1 LFEPY
6 AYCRTKELETKT
18 QDLRPKAKRALSIV
32 REGIPFILVPLVV
45 SIATAVLGLWYVSLF
60 FLIVA
65 AFMAY
70 FFRDP
75 KRIPPDDPKLVVAP
89 ADGRV
94 TRVKTVASEAGS
106 PTVVSIFLSPLD
118 VHINRSPIAGTIT
131 ESVYTRG
138 KFLMATNEMASL
150 VNEQNALTIKGEIT
164 VVCKQIAGILA
175 RRVVCWK
182 KPGDTLAL
190 GERFGMI
197 KFSSRTDL
205 VLPPNVQVTITEG
218 ARVRGGTTVIGRIL

>member
-1 LFEPY
+1 M
-6 AYCRTKELETKT
+6 
-18 QDLRPKAKRALSIV
+18 
-32 REGIPFILVPLVV
+32 PLVV
-45 SIATAVLGLWYVSLF
+45 SIATAILGLWYVT
-60 FLIVA
+60 LILLVVT

-75 KRIPPDDPKLVVAP
+75 ERIPPDDPKLVVAP

-94 TRVKTVASEAGS
+94 TRVKTLSAEPGS

-118 VHINRSPIAGTIT
+118 VHINRSPIAGKIT
-131 ESVYTRG
+131 ETVYTRG
-138 KFLMATNEMASL
+138 KFLMATNEKASL
-150 VNEQNALTIKGEIT
+150 VNEQNALTIQGEKIT

-182 KPGDTLAL
+182 GKGDNLSL

-197 KFSSRTDL
+197 KFSSRTD
-205 VLPPNVQVTITEG
+205 VLLPANVVVTIKEG
-218 ARVRGGTTVIGRIL
+218 QRVRGGTTVIGRIS

>member
-1 LFEPY
+1 MRI
-6 AYCRTKELETKT
+6 A
-18 QDLRPKAKRALSIV
+18 

-45 SIATAVLGLWYVSLF
+45 SIVTAVLGLWYVSLL
-60 FLIVA
+60 FLIVT
-65 AFMAY
+65 AFMAF

-75 KRIPPDDPKLVVAP
+75 ERIAPDDPTVVVAP

-94 TRVKTVASEAGS
+94 TRVKQVAAEAGS

-131 ESVYTRG
+131 ESVYSRG

-150 VNEQNALTIKGEIT
+150 VNEQNALTIQGPQIT

-182 KPGDTLAL
+182 KAGDTLAL

-197 KFSSRTDL
+197 KFSSRTDV
-205 VLPPNVQVTITEG
+205 VLPANVQVTVTEG